1 MNERIKKLTELTLNG
16 DMYVSPVKTEFD
28 REDLFLSKTDREVRR
43 LCEYIKNQQPKLNE
57 YSKMTGFFRCDGS
70 VVGDAFTRV
79 GHKATEEALNNFYLK
94 SIDNLSTMEWQH
106 ATADYKKVLEKGIKG
121 IISEIDESL
130 QVHKKQEE
138 TEFLNGIK
146 KVAETL
152 IEWAHICSEK
162 AAKLA
167 AEVTDIEHKENLIR
181 LSKALLNVPENKP
194 SGFYEAVLSI
204 YVCFSA
210 DPDSVGTLDRYLTPF
225 YRYDIENGTIT
236 REEAKEYLQELFLM
250 IQAATNAKDF
260 RFTRGGESH
269 FCIGGYL
276 ADGSD
281 GFNEVSYLIV
291 ESLMELPTYIPQVTL
306 RWTEKTPHE
315 VLRFMMNAERN
326 DKNKRIAFTNDEKR
340 IKCYTEICGIPY
352 ERAVSYTMVGCN
364 EPAFLGAITGSNSK
378 GNILKSVET
387 LFHEKAESIIN
398 AKSFDEF
405 YGVFEKELFSDL
417 KKIYDYDD
425 KYNLLR
431 ARDINYLSSLF
442 FNGCIENA
450 KSLTQGGGDVVI
462 ASPMLIGITNVIDSL
477 ITVKQFVFDEK
488 LFTMQELVD
497 ALKADWRGYE
507 DLRTVIIKK
516 GKFFGNDDAL
526 SDSAAQRL
534 YESFYNYLKDK
545 RNVFGYHWLIG
556 DLLGYNEHHKWF
568 GEKTKST
575 PDGRFA
581 GDLLKFG
588 IGQSEGRDRNG
599 LTALLNSIALLDK
612 NAISCG
618 STVTNISLD
627 EQLIKNDK
635 YFEKTVDMFETYFKN
650 GGVHFQ
656 LTYVSK
662 EDLLAAKENPEN
674 YGNLRV
680 RVTGFS
686 DYFVKLNDSIQD
698 DIIERT
704 VQKK

>member
-28 REDLFLSKTDREVRR
+28 REDLFLSKTDREVKR

-57 YSKMTGFFRCDGS
+57 YSKLTGFFRCDGS

-121 IISEIDESL
+121 IIGEIDESL
-130 QVHKKQEE
+130 KIHKKQEE
-138 TEFLNGIK
+138 KDFLNGVK
-146 KVAETL
+146 KVAEAL

-167 AEVTDIEHKENLIR
+167 AEVTDTEHKENLIR

-204 YVCFSA
+204 YVCFST

-250 IQAATNAKDF
+250 IQAATNAGNVN
-260 RFTRGGESH
+260 FTRGGESH

-352 ERAVSYTMVGCN
+352 ERAVSYTTVGCN
-364 EPAFLGAITGSNSK
+364 EPAFLGAITGGNSTA
-378 GNILKSVET
+378 NILKPIET
-387 LFHEKAESIIN
+387 LFHKKSESIIN

-405 YGVFEKELFSDL
+405 YGIFEKELFSDL
-417 KKIYDYDD
+417 KKICDYDD

-462 ASPMLIGITNVIDSL
+462 ASPQLIGITNVIDSL

-534 YESFYNYLKDK
+534 YESFYYYLKDK

-618 STVTNISLD
+618 ATVTNISLD

-650 GGVHFQ
+650 GGIHFQ

-686 DYFVKLNDSIQD
+686 DYFVKLKDSIQN

>member
-1 MNERIKKLTELTLNG
+1 MNQRIKKLTELTLNG
-16 DMYVSPVKTEFD
+16 DMCVSPVKTEFD
-28 REDLFLSKTDREVRR
+28 REDLFLSKIEREVKR
-43 LCEYIKNQQPKLNE
+43 LCEYIKNQQPMITE
-57 YSKMTGFFRCDGS
+57 YSKLTGFFRCDGS
-70 VVGDAFTRV
+70 VVGDAFSRG
-79 GHKATEEALNNFYLK
+79 GHKATEEAMSYFYLK
-94 SIDNLSTMEWQH
+94 PIDNLSTMEWQH
-106 ATADYKKVLEKGIKG
+106 ATADYKKVLEKGING
-121 IISEIDESL
+121 IIGEIDSSL
-130 QVHKKQEE
+130 KIHKKQEE

-146 KVAETL
+146 KVAEAL

-167 AEVTDIEHKENLIR
+167 AEVTDTEHKENLIR
-181 LSKALLNVPENKP
+181 LSNALLNVPENKP

-225 YRYDIENGTIT
+225 YRYDIENGIIT

-250 IQAATNAKDF
+250 IQAKNPPTHF
-260 RFTRGGESH
+260 LFTRGAESH

-276 ADGSD
+276 PDGRD
-281 GFNEVSYLIV
+281 GFNEGSHLIV
-291 ESLMELPTYIPQVTL
+291 ESLMELPIYTPQITL
-306 RWTEKTPHE
+306 RWTEKTPHD
-315 VLRFMMNAERN
+315 VLRFMMDAERN
-326 DKNKRIAFTNDEKR
+326 DINKRIAFTNDEKR

-387 LFHEKAESIIN
+387 LFHKKSESIIN
-398 AKSFDEF
+398 AKSFNEF
-405 YGVFEKELFSDL
+405 YETFEKELFSDL

-450 KSLTQGGGDVVI
+450 KSLTQGGGEVVI
-462 ASPMLIGITNVIDSL
+462 ASPMLIGITNAIDSL

-488 LFTMQELVD
+488 LFTMQELVN
-497 ALKADWRGYE
+497 ALKADWHGYE
-507 DLRTVIIKK
+507 DMRNVIIKK
-516 GKFFGNDDAL
+516 GKFFGNDDDL
-526 SDSAAQRL
+526 SNSAAQRL
-534 YESFYNYLKDK
+534 YESFYRYLKDK
-545 RNVFGYHWLIG
+545 RNVFGYHLLIG

-599 LTALLNSIALLDK
+599 LTALLNSVAALDK

-627 EQLIKNDK
+627 EQLIKNDE
-635 YFEKTVDMFETYFKN
+635 YFDKTVDMFETYFKN
-650 GGVHFQ
+650 GGIHFQ

-662 EDLLAAKENPEN
+662 ADLLAAKKNPEN

-686 DYFVKLNDSIQD
+686 EYFVRLKDSIQD

-704 VQKK
+704 EHTR